1 VAIAEEA
8 TCQSTPCTSAP
19 RIAAEARPS
28 EVLVSGIVKG
38 LTAGQHQLKDRG
50 TRTLKGFRRVAPLRG
65 SPQQACPNKIGAM
78 RLFSQ
83 DTKVQALKGAPLF
96 EGLSRKELVE
106 LARVC
111 EDLEVESGKVLCKEG
126 QIGHEF
132 FVIVDGKVQVTRQ
145 GKPVRTMSSGEF
157 MGEIAL
163 ITDMPR
169 TATVTAETP
178 VRLFVLTD
186 RDFRGVLEKN
196 PNVERKVLRAL
207 ARRLAETSSDPT
219 LA

>member
-1 VAIAEEA
+1 
-8 TCQSTPCTSAP
+8 
-19 RIAAEARPS
+19 
-28 EVLVSGIVKG
+28 
-38 LTAGQHQLKDRG
+38 
-50 TRTLKGFRRVAPLRG
+50 
-65 SPQQACPNKIGAM
+65 M

-132 FVIVDGKVQVTRQ
+132 FVIVDGKVQVTQKGRR
-145 GKPVRTMSSGEF
+145 VRTLSSGDF
-157 MGEIAL
+157 LGEIAL
-163 ITDMPR
+163 ITEMPR

-178 VRLFVLTD
+178 VRLFVLTR
-186 RDFRGVLEKN
+186 RDFRDVLAKN

-207 ARRLAETSSDPT
+207 ARRLVETSSDPT